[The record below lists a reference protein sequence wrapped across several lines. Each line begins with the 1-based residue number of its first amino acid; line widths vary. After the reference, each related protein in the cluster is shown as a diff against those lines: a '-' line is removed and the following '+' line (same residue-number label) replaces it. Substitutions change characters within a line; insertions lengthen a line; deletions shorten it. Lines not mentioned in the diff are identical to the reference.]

1 MQITFLVMEIE
12 PNAQVKDELDD
23 INLEGCQPQT
33 VQPTSRALSDGSR
46 EETPCPTYKHSWT
59 VQQRLTL
66 TMLAESY
73 SNNWDELTS
82 VFNNFHKSDLRRCGG
97 LRRVVVVT
105 QYHDM
110 RRKFDAAAAL
120 RQLQITLSPYERSS
134 LASLDGLEK
143 KAKEIDIQLKAKGS
157 IDVSNKSGIADK
169 HDNPVHR
176 KRKRAN
182 PKDDSRTDFLPSES
196 DNEERT
202 GAGLQMVQ
210 GVTHLPETPTKING
224 KRQYDGLLTPPDS
237 KKRKLPSLTAA
248 KRLADI
254 GFRAFTAES
263 QRTYSSA
270 LGIRAGAFRDCPDI
284 PHARHLSVTKYR
296 EEAL

>member
-1 MQITFLVMEIE
+1 MEME
-12 PNAQVKDELDD
+12 PIAQVKDELDD

-46 EETPCPTYKHSWT
+46 EDTPCPTYKHSWT

-97 LRRVVVVT
+97 LRRVVIVT

-120 RQLQITLSPYERSS
+120 RQLQVTLSPYERSS
-134 LASLDGLEK
+134 LATLGGLET
-143 KAKEIDIQLKAKGS
+143 KAKEIGIQLKAKGS
-157 IDVSNKSGIADK
+157 TDVLIKSGIPNK
-169 HDNPVHR
+169 HNNPGHR
-176 KRKRAN
+176 KRKHAN
-182 PKDDSRTDFLPSES
+182 PRDDSRTDFLPDEY
-196 DNEERT
+196 DNENRKAT
-202 GAGLQMVQ
+202 DLQMIQ
-210 GVTHLPETPTKING
+210 SVTHLPRTPTKINAN
-224 KRQYDGLLTPPDS
+224 KSYNGLLTPPDS
-237 KKRKLPSLTAA
+237 KKRKLPSITAA

-263 QRTYSSA
+263 QGTYSST
-270 LGIRAGAFRDCPDI
+270 LGIRAGAFRDCPGI
-284 PHARHLSVTKYR
+284 PLARHLSVTKYR

>member
-1 MQITFLVMEIE
+1 MDME
-12 PNAQVKDELDD
+12 PNTQVKDELDD
-23 INLEGCQPQT
+23 IHLEGCQPQT

-97 LRRVVVVT
+97 LRRVVIVT

-120 RQLQITLSPYERSS
+120 RQLQVTLSPYERSS
-134 LASLDGLEK
+134 LVSLGGLEK
-143 KAKEIDIQLKAKGS
+143 KAKEIGIQLKAKVS
-157 IDVSNKSGIADK
+157 TDVLIGSGIPDS
-169 HDNPVHR
+169 HDNLRHR
-176 KRKRAN
+176 KRKHAN
-182 PKDDSRTDFLPSES
+182 LKDDSRTDFLPDES
-196 DNEERT
+196 DNENRT
-202 GAGLQMVQ
+202 ATGIQMVQ
-210 GVTHLPETPTKING
+210 GVTHLPQTPIKINS
-224 KRQYDGLLTPPDS
+224 KQQYNGLLTPPDS
-237 KKRKLPSLTAA
+237 KKRKLPSITAA
-248 KRLADI
+248 KRLAEI

-263 QRTYSSA
+263 QGTYSSIV
-270 LGIRAGAFRDCPDI
+270 GIRAGAFRDCPDI
-284 PHARHLSVTKYR
+284 PLARHLSVTKYR